1 MTIAPN
7 GRKLLRIEA
16 RNAETPIESKPRWIR
31 TTAKTGPEFKDM
43 KRRVSGASLHTVC
56 QEAGC
61 PNLHECWESRE
72 ATFLIGGSQCSRR
85 CDFCQISSGRPE
97 PLDRDEPRRVAES
110 IQEMGLN
117 YATITGVTRD
127 DLPDEGAWLYA
138 EVVRQIHK
146 LNPHT
151 GVENLVPDFS
161 GKPDLLAE
169 VFAAHPEVFAHNIET
184 VPRIFKRIRPAFRY
198 ERSLEVIRQARDYGL
213 VTKSNLILGMGE
225 TFDEITQSMRDL
237 KDAGCDI
244 LTITQYLRPGP
255 TYHPIERWV
264 KPEEFVEHSN
274 AAKEM
279 GFSGVMS
286 GPLVRSS
293 YRAGRLYAQTI
304 AARGEQLPENLRHLA
319 ETTEGSTAQE
329 ASSLLAKYGAS
340 QDTPVVSR

>member
-1 MTIAPN
+1 M
-7 GRKLLRIEA
+7 
-16 RNAETPIESKPRWIR
+16 
-31 TTAKTGPEFKDM
+31 
-43 KRRVSGASLHTVC
+43 
-56 QEAGC
+56 
-61 PNLHECWESRE
+61 
-72 ATFLIGGSQCSRR
+72 
-85 CDFCQISSGRPE
+85 
-97 PLDRDEPRRVAES
+97 
-110 IQEMGLN
+110 
-117 YATITGVTRD
+117 
-127 DLPDEGAWLYA
+127 
-138 EVVRQIHK
+138 
-146 LNPHT
+146 
-151 GVENLVPDFS
+151 
-161 GKPDLLAE
+161 
-169 VFAAHPEVFAHNIET
+169 
-184 VPRIFKRIRPAFRY
+184 PRIFKRIRPAFRY
-198 ERSLEVIRQARDYGL
+198 KRSLEVIRQARDYGL

-225 TFDEITQSMRDL
+225 TFDEVTQSMRDL